1 MSYRSWYNIEIKQE
15 FEFEAELCIL
25 IPVVF
30 YCRWSPLT
38 IWPQGVIVKHSKVS
52 YKAVGKQNTAV
63 PGDGPQSRLY
73 VSQFSH

>member
-1 MSYRSWYNIEIKQE
+1 M
-15 FEFEAELCIL
+15 
-25 IPVVF
+25 
-30 YCRWSPLT
+30 
-38 IWPQGVIVKHSKVS
+38 KHSKVS